1 MPKERSRTF
10 FNQLKTL
17 IEGWCDRRAVK
28 PLAVLLPAYVAF
40 DGQSDGWKGLL
51 GALKRIQLVP
61 DEVSKL
67 EIVLIAALV
76 RDAERAVYR

>member
-1 MPKERSRTF
+1 VRPPGGE
-10 FNQLKTL
+10 
-17 IEGWCDRRAVK
+17 

-40 DGQSDGWKGLL
+40 NGQADGWNGLL

-61 DEVSKL
+61 DEVSKP
-67 EIVLIAALV
+67 EIVLLAALV